1 VMTGYRH
8 DAHLDPLRDT
18 DPEQATSRY
27 RDAPAA
33 RPENDLVGMLYEC
46 YPVDTDFRVVSPGWW
61 GFAGTGVRHGTSI
74 EGLVGGES
82 DRVYPNARTPRPMQ
96 VLSHNSFSCRG
107 EPTTTQSVYYTVPS
121 GAGVFTAGT
130 LRWGC
135 ALANHCDR
143 LLPERTR
150 SFARQVTENLLGRFA
165 EGPVGR
171 RHPARD
177 NLDAFDLPLVNS
189 VSAS

>member
-1 VMTGYRH
+1 MTGYRD
-8 DAHLDPLRDT
+8 DAYQDPQRDA
-18 DPEQATSRY
+18 DPAQATSRY

-46 YPVDTDFRVVSPGWW
+46 YPVDTDYRVVSPGWW
-61 GFAGTGVRHGTSI
+61 GFAGTGARHGTTV

-82 DRVYPNARTPRPMQ
+82 DRVYPDARTPRPLQ
-96 VLSHNSFSCRG
+96 VLSHNWFSCRG
-107 EPTTTQSVYYTVPS
+107 VPTTTQSVYYTVPS

-135 ALANHCDR
+135 ALANACDR
-143 LLPERTR
+143 DLPSRTSAFAER
-150 SFARQVTENLLGRFA
+150 VTENVLHRFA

-171 RHPARD
+171 KHPARD
-177 NLDAFDLPLVNS
+177 NLAAFDLPLVNT